1 MRELINGKLVNIVML
16 VISLVFLLF
25 SLAGNIPVMAVVF
38 GLYLLT
44 FVLRLLLPV
53 RIEAP
58 SSADVI
64 DAEYL

>member
-1 MRELINGKLVNIVML
+1 MRELINGKIVNVIML
-16 VISLVFLLF
+16 MLSLVFFVF

-53 RIEAP
+53 RIESP
-58 SSADVI
+58 SSAEVI

>member
-16 VISLVFLLF
+16 VISLAFLLF

-53 RIEAP
+53 RNEITMPVEIP
-58 SSADVI
+58 
-64 DAEYL
+64 DAEYM